1 MIRINPGLIRREKEM
16 IPINPNLIRGGKK
29 DDPDQSKDDPDQ
41 TRDDRNRPFRD
52 AEGQAFAFLLL
63 VTPW

>member
-1 MIRINPGLIRREKEM
+1 MIQINPGLIRREKEM

-41 TRDDRNRPFRD
+41 TRDDRNRPFRA
-52 AEGQAFAFLLL
+52 AEGQAFDFLEV
-63 VTPW
+63 VTR

>member
-1 MIRINPGLIRREKEM
+1 MIWINPGLIRREKEM

-41 TRDDRNRPFRD
+41 RRDDRNRPFLA
-52 AEGQAFAFLLL
+52 AEDQAFAFLSV
-63 VTPW
+63 VTH